1 MNKPQKRYDAQF
13 KRDAV
18 ELLLTSGKPLKR
30 LADELG
36 VCDVTLRSWRN
47 RHLAKAEP
55 IESDGK
61 KVSAAQLANELRRVQ
76 KELQTANRRNEILK
90 KALGILSEEPL
101 QKDLPS

>member
-47 RHLAKAEP
+47 RHLSKTEP
-55 IESDGK
+55 IENDGK
-61 KVSAAQLANELRRVQ
+61 KVSAAQLVNELRRVQ

>member
-18 ELLLTSGKPLKR
+18 ELLLTSGQPLKR

-47 RHLAKAEP
+47 RHLSKAEP
-55 IESDGK
+55 IERDGR
-61 KVSAAQLANELRRVQ
+61 KVSAAQLADELRRVQ

>member
-47 RHLAKAEP
+47 RHLTKAEP
-55 IESDGK
+55 IENDGK
-61 KVSAAQLANELRRVQ
+61 KSRRSIGQ
-76 KELQTANRRNEILK
+76 RAPTRAKELHVANRRNEILK
-90 KALGILSEEPL
+90 KSLGHSFEEPL

>member
-30 LADELG
+30 LAEELG
-36 VCDVTLRSWRN
+36 VCDVTLRDWRN
-47 RHLAKAEP
+47 RHLSKAEP
-55 IESDGK
+55 IENDGK

-90 KALGILSEEPL
+90 KALGILSEDPL